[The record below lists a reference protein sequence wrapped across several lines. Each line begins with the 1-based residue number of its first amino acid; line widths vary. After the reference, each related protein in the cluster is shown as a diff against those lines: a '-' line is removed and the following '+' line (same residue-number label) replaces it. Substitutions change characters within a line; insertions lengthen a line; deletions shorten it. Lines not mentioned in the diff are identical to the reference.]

1 MQTVPLA
8 SLGHSGLAMGSV
20 SCLSAREAAVLKVC
34 RADCFAPVCCG
45 SPGNWNAE
53 CAFPTILAPEIRPR
67 PEDYTWDFVATL
79 MGGLAD
85 AIPRNHFG
93 MYSTLHDSVQ
103 VRVVGTG
110 WVFTR
115 RAAGLTHVLSRVAGP
130 VCAGILC
137 VADGNWTKEY

>member
-1 MQTVPLA
+1 M
-8 SLGHSGLAMGSV
+8 
-20 SCLSAREAAVLKVC
+20 LKVC

-110 WVFTR
+110 WVFAR
-115 RAAGLTHVLSRVAGP
+115 RAGLDTCP
-130 VCAGILC
+130 VTCCWPCVCRHTLC
-137 VADGNWTKEY
+137 R